1 MSTSPKIPTSLH
13 IVALLFLVGGV
24 HAIATMVAEWTRGHG
39 KVDLGAIGLL
49 VYSGLVHRTAPCVT
63 RLLSSFA
70 LIVLWGHMLIAP
82 ILFVLGLG
90 DGNFYFVVL
99 GERLARAAPIWASVI
114 AVPMFLVSLWSYRV
128 LIRPDVRK
136 SFCEPSS

>member
-49 VYSGLVHRTAPCVT
+49 VYSGLVHR
-63 RLLSSFA
+63 RRGWRSLA

-82 ILFVLGLG
+82 ILFVLGLS